1 MHQRKQW
8 LMQHCLI
15 KLYKSSTFNGS
26 LHQEL
31 PQIYSPPVE
40 IHLKD
45 EAEPVAIYKAMSV
58 YVHWHK
64 KVYADLDHDEALVV
78 IERVRFGAQTD
89 SCQSMVVKR
98 KHDASPHIVFDHS
111 WLNKYCIR

>member
-1 MHQRKQW
+1 M
-8 LMQHCLI
+8 
-15 KLYKSSTFNGS
+15 
-26 LHQEL
+26 
-31 PQIYSPPVE
+31 E